1 MKTLLLALL
10 IACCAMCGCEDDDST
25 SGNAEPTS
33 ATNDTVNVSPL
44 PTLPDEVLV
53 QWGEFTITAH
63 LTLAG
68 QPTQELSQGQT
79 PDLHLRVAYSGS
91 SQTNVTYND
100 GAIYDFIVLDE
111 QGTTIWQWSDGL
123 GFPAAVWDMTI
134 NTNDVLEYSEP
145 WTVSVGRGLYEL
157 RAIWSVWPEPPPAQ
171 IWLHV
176 DP

>member
-1 MKTLLLALL
+1 MKQLMLALLLA
-10 IACCAMCGCEDDDST
+10 CCVMCGCEDNDST
-25 SGNAEPTS
+25 PDNAEPT
-33 ATNDTVNVSPL
+33 ADTNETVNASPL

-53 QWGEFTITAH
+53 QWGEFTITAY

-100 GAIYDFIVLDE
+100 GFIYDFIVLNE
-111 QGTTIWQWSDGL
+111 QGSTIWRWSADKGAT
-123 GFPAAVWDMTI
+123 AALWDMTI
-134 NTNDVLEYSEP
+134 NTNDVLDYAEP
-145 WTVSVGRGLYEL
+145 WTVSAGRGMYEL

-171 IWLHV
+171 IWFHV